1 MCTEWN
7 DGLDD
12 KFADGEGEG
21 CNIAMLPSYHRY
33 QHGTAVISFISELN
47 LGDQW

>member
-7 DGLDD
+7 NGLDD
-12 KFADGEGEG
+12 KFATGGEG

-33 QHGTAVISFISELN
+33 QHGPAVISFISELN
-47 LGDQW
+47 LADQ